1 MKNKKNF
8 NTIKKN
14 INDSIN
20 NLKILN
26 DQKYFDQILKISNE
40 IIRTIKNK
48 KKIIFCGN
56 GGSAADSQHLCAELV
71 SKFLKNRQPFSSIS
85 LTTNTST
92 ITSISNDFSF
102 DKIFSKQIEAVGVRG
117 DFLFA
122 ISTSGKSKNVKEA
135 TKVAKKK
142 GIKTFLLTG
151 LKNKSRNTSDIV
163 LKVPASRVDRIQEMH
178 ILIGHIICEIVENT
192 C

>member
-8 NTIKKN
+8 YTIKKN

-71 SKFLKNRQPFSSIS
+71 SKFLKNRKPFSSIS

-102 DKIFSKQIEAVGVRG
+102 DKIFSKQIEAVGVKG

-122 ISTSGKSKNVKEA
+122 ISTSGKSKNVIKA
-135 TKVAKKK
+135 IKVAKKK
-142 GIKTFLLTG
+142 GIKTFLLSG
-151 LKNKSRNTSDIV
+151 LKNKSRNLSDIV
-163 LKVPASRVDRIQEMH
+163 LEVPASRVDRIQEMH
-178 ILIGHIICEIVENT
+178 ILVGHIICEIVENT

>member
-8 NTIKKN
+8 YTIKKN

-71 SKFLKNRQPFSSIS
+71 SKFLKNRKPFSSIS

-102 DKIFSKQIEAVGVRG
+102 DKIFSKQIEAVGVKG

-135 TKVAKKK
+135 IKVAKKK
-142 GIKTFLLTG
+142 GIKTFLLSG
-151 LKNKSRNTSDIV
+151 LKNKSRNLSDIV
-163 LKVPASRVDRIQEMH
+163 LEVPASRVDRIQEMH
-178 ILIGHIICEIVENT
+178 ILVGHIICEIVENT

>member
-8 NTIKKN
+8 YTIKKN

-71 SKFLKNRQPFSSIS
+71 SKFLKNRKPFSSIS

-102 DKIFSKQIEAVGVRG
+102 DKIFSKQIEAVGVKG

-135 TKVAKKK
+135 IKVAKKK

-151 LKNKSRNTSDIV
+151 LKNKSRNLSDIV
-163 LKVPASRVDRIQEMH
+163 LEVPASRVDRIQEMH
-178 ILIGHIICEIVENT
+178 ILVGHIICEIVENT

>member
-1 MKNKKNF
+1 MEH
-8 NTIKKN
+8 
-14 INDSIN
+14 
-20 NLKILN
+20 
-26 DQKYFDQILKISNE
+26 QKYFDQILKISNE

-102 DKIFSKQIEAVGVRG
+102 DNKGLSFLLLLAGPMTVIPLFLYVRG
-117 DFLFA
+117 
-122 ISTSGKSKNVKEA
+122 VE
-135 TKVAKKK
+135 
-142 GIKTFLLTG
+142 
-151 LKNKSRNTSDIV
+151 
-163 LKVPASRVDRIQEMH
+163 
-178 ILIGHIICEIVENT
+178 LIGLGPTGMIFYITPTLQFILGYFYYNEDFSLVKFLSFIIIWIAVIIYLKDLYETN
-192 C
+192 